1 MQQSQKKPLLRLA
14 HWSAQRA
21 ELYALIQALELSKGK
36 KTNIYT
42 DSRYDFATLH
52 VHVSLYKQRGL
63 LTANGKDIKNKEE
76 ILTLVDA
83 LWEPEKV
90 AVMHCWGHQKENTP
104 QTGKPASR

>member
-1 MQQSQKKPLLRLA
+1 MQQSQKKPPLRLA

-42 DSRYDFATLH
+42 DSSYEFATLH

-63 LTANGKDIKNKEE
+63 LTANWKDIKNKEE
-76 ILTLVDA
+76 ILTLIDA

-90 AVMHCWGHQKENTP
+90 PVMHCWGHQKENTP
-104 QTGKPASR
+104 QT